1 MLITLREVLSLDVV
15 RRGLPVVVAGAD
27 RLDVPVR
34 WVHAVEVT
42 DDVARLLRGG
52 ELILSTGIA
61 LPESDSALASY
72 VAELAAAGVA
82 GLAIELG
89 RRYSV
94 SLPAA
99 LVAAAASS
107 GVVLIEFRAE
117 VAFVELTEAVHTRIF
132 EARAQL
138 PDQRLRGLL
147 YQLRD
152 DPRVRAFADRELG
165 ALVSYDAAHGTRLV
179 GDLAVFLEAGGNKA
193 LAASRAHMARPTF
206 YQRLRVIEAV
216 LGVSLADAESRASL
230 HVALLALRPGAARP
244 RLKSHAASPG
254 ACVTLNKR
262 RHIEGYRITLN
273 MDGHFAA
280 FTAFSTLFAI
290 AARVSWS
297 AVQQTSVSAVC
308 WCGPRISDRNLLY
321 RPGPSAV
328 GTAPTRP
335 G

>member
-1 MLITLREVLSLDVV
+1 MAGHRCDLLRISRLGFTRCKVSLVFITLREILSLDVV
-15 RRGLPVVVAGAD
+15 RRGEPVVVAGAD

-34 WVHAVEVT
+34 GVHAIEVT
-42 DDVARLLRGG
+42 DGVARLLRGG

-61 LPESDSALASY
+61 LPESDQALASY

-94 SLPAA
+94 SLPPALVTAAA
-99 LVAAAASS
+99 LS

-152 DPRVRAFADRELG
+152 DPRVRAFAERELG
-165 ALVSYDAAHGTRLV
+165 ALISYDAVHGTRLV
-179 GDLAVFLEAGGNKA
+179 GDLGALLDAGGNKA

-206 YQRLRVIEAV
+206 YQRIRLIEAV

-230 HVALLALRPGAARP
+230 HVALLAMRPE
-244 RLKSHAASPG
+244 
-254 ACVTLNKR
+254 R
-262 RHIEGYRITLN
+262 R
-273 MDGHFAA
+273 
-280 FTAFSTLFAI
+280 
-290 AARVSWS
+290 
-297 AVQQTSVSAVC
+297 
-308 WCGPRISDRNLLY
+308 DR
-321 RPGPSAV
+321 A
-328 GTAPTRP
+328 
-335 G
+335 

>member
-1 MLITLREVLSLDVV
+1 VLITLREVLSLDVV

-61 LPESDSALASY
+61 LPESDSALESY

-89 RRYSV
+89 RRYLV

-99 LVAAAASS
+99 LVAAAAAS

-117 VAFVELTEAVHTRIF
+117 VAFVELTESVHTRIF

-152 DPRVRAFADRELG
+152 DPRLRSFVERELG
-165 ALVSYDAAHGTRLV
+165 ALVNYDAVHGTRLV
-179 GDLAVFLEAGGNKA
+179 ADLAAFLEAGGNKA

-206 YQRLRVIEAV
+206 YQRLRVIEGV

-230 HVALLALRPGAARP
+230 HVALLAL
-244 RLKSHAASPG
+244 
-254 ACVTLNKR
+254 
-262 RHIEGYRITLN
+262 
-273 MDGHFAA
+273 
-280 FTAFSTLFAI
+280 
-290 AARVSWS
+290 
-297 AVQQTSVSAVC
+297 
-308 WCGPRISDRNLLY
+308 GPEWRER
-321 RPGPSAV
+321 A
-328 GTAPTRP
+328 
-335 G
+335 

>member
-1 MLITLREVLSLDVV
+1 MTARWRAMRSDMVPVCPRLPAGYRCDLLRIPRLGFTCCKVSLVLITLREVLSLDVV

-27 RLDVPVR
+27 RLGVPVR
-34 WVHAVEVT
+34 GVDGFDVT
-42 DDVARLLRGG
+42 DNVARVLRGG

-99 LVAAAASS
+99 LVAAAAAS
-107 GVVLIEFRAE
+107 GVVLIEFRAGGG
-117 VAFVELTEAVHTRIF
+117 VGELTEAVHTRIF

-152 DPRVRAFADRELG
+152 DPRVRSFVDRELG
-165 ALVSYDAAHGTRLV
+165 ALVNYDAVHGTRVV
-179 GDLAVFLEAGGNKA
+179 GGLPGVLWAGGNKA

-230 HVALLALRPGAARP
+230 HVALLALRPD
-244 RLKSHAASPG
+244 
-254 ACVTLNKR
+254 R
-262 RHIEGYRITLN
+262 R
-273 MDGHFAA
+273 
-280 FTAFSTLFAI
+280 
-290 AARVSWS
+290 
-297 AVQQTSVSAVC
+297 
-308 WCGPRISDRNLLY
+308 DR
-321 RPGPSAV
+321 G
-328 GTAPTRP
+328 
-335 G
+335 

>member
-1 MLITLREVLSLDVV
+1 MDVV

-94 SLPAA
+94 SLPSA
-99 LVAAAASS
+99 LVAAAAAS

-179 GDLAVFLEAGGNKA
+179 GDLAAFLEAGGNKA

-230 HVALLALRPGAARP
+230 
-244 RLKSHAASPG
+244 
-254 ACVTLNKR
+254 
-262 RHIEGYRITLN
+262 
-273 MDGHFAA
+273 
-280 FTAFSTLFAI
+280 
-290 AARVSWS
+290 
-297 AVQQTSVSAVC
+297 
-308 WCGPRISDRNLLY
+308 PRIPSSRSPRPTTPPIANPLARTLPKVMKSGVTSCASMPQKCSPVRPQPVCTSSEMSRMPCSSRTSLY
-321 RPGPSAV
+321 ALNRPSA
-328 GTAPTRP
+328 PS
-335 G
+335 

>member
-1 MLITLREVLSLDVV
+1 
-15 RRGLPVVVAGAD
+15 VVVAGGD
-27 RLDVPVR
+27 RLDTPVR

-42 DDVARLLRGG
+42 EGVARLLRGG

-61 LPESDSALASY
+61 LPESDSALESY

-89 RRYSV
+89 RRYAEA
-94 SLPAA
+94 LPAP
-99 LVAAAASS
+99 LVEAAAAS

-165 ALVSYDAAHGTRLV
+165 ALVRYDSANGTRLV
-179 GDLAVFLEAGGNKA
+179 ADLTAFLEAGGNKA
-193 LAASRAHMARPTF
+193 VAASRAHMARPTF
-206 YQRLRVIEAV
+206 YQRLRLIEGV

-230 HVALLALRPGAARP
+230 HVALLALRRE
-244 RLKSHAASPG
+244 
-254 ACVTLNKR
+254 
-262 RHIEGYRITLN
+262 RH
-273 MDGHFAA
+273 
-280 FTAFSTLFAI
+280 
-290 AARVSWS
+290 
-297 AVQQTSVSAVC
+297 
-308 WCGPRISDRNLLY
+308 DR
-321 RPGPSAV
+321 A
-328 GTAPTRP
+328 
-335 G
+335 

>member
-42 DDVARLLRGG
+42 DNVARLLRGG

-61 LPESDSALASY
+61 LPESDSALESY

-94 SLPAA
+94 SLPEA
-99 LVAAAASS
+99 LVSAAAAT

-152 DPRVRAFADRELG
+152 DPRMRVFADRELG
-165 ALVSYDAAHGTRLV
+165 ALISYDAAHGTRLV
-179 GDLAVFLEAGGNKA
+179 ADLAAFLEAGGT
-193 LAASRAHMARPTF
+193 RRW
-206 YQRLRVIEAV
+206 RLRGRIWRG
-216 LGVSLADAESRASL
+216 LRFTSGCGLSRRCWGCPWTMGS
-230 HVALLALRPGAARP
+230 RG
-244 RLKSHAASPG
+244 
-254 ACVTLNKR
+254 R
-262 RHIEGYRITLN
+262 RCMWH
-273 MDGHFAA
+273 
-280 FTAFSTLFAI
+280 
-290 AARVSWS
+290 
-297 AVQQTSVSAVC
+297 C
-308 WCGPRISDRNLLY
+308 WRFGLTNS
-321 RPGPSAV
+321 
-328 GTAPTRP
+328 TAPRCGRAAPAWRTP
-335 G
+335 NS

>member
-1 MLITLREVLSLDVV
+1 VRFTCCKVGLVLITLREVLSLDVV

-72 VAELAAAGVA
+72 VDELAAVGVS

-99 LVAAAASS
+99 LVAAAAAS
-107 GVVLIEFRAE
+107 GVALIEFRAE
-117 VAFVELTEAVHTRIF
+117 LAFVELTEAVHTRIF

-147 YQLRD
+147 YELRD
-152 DPRVRAFADRELG
+152 DPRLRSFADRELG
-165 ALVSYDAAHGTRLV
+165 ALVSYDAVHGTRLV
-179 GDLAVFLEAGGNKA
+179 ADLAAFLEAGGNKA

-206 YQRLRVIEAV
+206 YQRLRLIEGV
-216 LGVSLADAESRASL
+216 LGVSLADPESRASL
-230 HVALLALRPGAARP
+230 HVALLALPPGTRSRSLFIHLYA
-244 RLKSHAASPG
+244 PG
-254 ACVTLNKR
+254 R
-262 RHIEGYRITLN
+262 
-273 MDGHFAA
+273 
-280 FTAFSTLFAI
+280 
-290 AARVSWS
+290 
-297 AVQQTSVSAVC
+297 
-308 WCGPRISDRNLLY
+308 
-321 RPGPSAV
+321 
-328 GTAPTRP
+328 
-335 G
+335 